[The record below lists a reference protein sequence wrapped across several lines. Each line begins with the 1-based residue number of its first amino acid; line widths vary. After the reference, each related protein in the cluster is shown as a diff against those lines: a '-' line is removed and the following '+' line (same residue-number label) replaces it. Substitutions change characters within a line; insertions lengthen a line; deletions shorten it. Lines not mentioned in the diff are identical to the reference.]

1 MRHEIGYL
9 KKVYTLQYSI
19 ELDIFG
25 RYNLI
30 CSQLNSDLNAHVQLY
45 FEVIATS
52 STCTFTGTCKYPDM
66 VLKFR
71 FKFDAGTKFSTKF
84 STCTLCVCVAVK
96 SLQCPKFRS
105 RCLYQYLQVNVEST
119 STWYHYQFII
129 VHITTNTSNLSLDR
143 IILNLDLTSTA
154 VDLNLVARRRKLHPD
169 LAIFGNP
176 TVYF

>member
-1 MRHEIGYL
+1 MHM
-9 KKVYTLQYSI
+9 
-19 ELDIFG
+19 
-25 RYNLI
+25 
-30 CSQLNSDLNAHVQLY
+30 Y
-45 FEVIATS
+45 FEVIASSS

-105 RCLYQYLQVNVEST
+105 RCLYLPVNVEST

-143 IILNLDLTSTA
+143 IILNLDLRS
-154 VDLNLVARRRKLHPD
+154 K
-169 LAIFGNP
+169 FSSS
-176 TVYF
+176 Y